1 MDMVASAIAT
11 EPHLLDEMRQFYRDA
26 LGFEEQFFCKRD
38 DASGLGLFSYGPSF
52 FYIGTPGFLS
62 LIPNEVS
69 QGCMAMI
76 RVPHSA
82 TLRDVIAARCKDSV
96 GPLIHSDLFGLDK
109 ESLETRLATATT
121 ATSEA
126 SGLKAGLISS
136 EPVPRSESNSMPV
149 SALQIFTVPS
159 MLVVA
164 KRRPSKL

>member
-126 SGLKAGLISS
+126 SDNAAQFFDVTDPSGRLIRFMTLPDFGENKSGD
-136 EPVPRSESNSMPV
+136 
-149 SALQIFTVPS
+149 
-159 MLVVA
+159 
-164 KRRPSKL
+164 